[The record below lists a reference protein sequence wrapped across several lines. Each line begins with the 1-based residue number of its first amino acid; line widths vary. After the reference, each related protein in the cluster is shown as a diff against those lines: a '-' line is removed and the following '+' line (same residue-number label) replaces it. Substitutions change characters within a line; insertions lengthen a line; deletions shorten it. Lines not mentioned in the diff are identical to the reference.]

1 MAPPLIIIA
10 GAFAAT
16 GYLLNLADRVYLGR
30 VKKIIS
36 IPREFLMIY
45 FLYQNRRVRIDEFD
59 FAMDLREER
68 IKEKLKLMKSLAG
81 GNNNHGSVKS

>member
-30 VKKIIS
+30 VKYKIHLKGGVVTQILY
-36 IPREFLMIY
+36 IP
-45 FLYQNRRVRIDEFD
+45 QNRRVRIDEFD
-59 FAMDLREER
+59 FAMDLREEKY
-68 IKEKLKLMKSLAG
+68 KEKIHLSKILAG
-81 GNNNHGSVKS
+81 KTEHGK

>member
-1 MAPPLIIIA
+1 
-10 GAFAAT
+10 
-16 GYLLNLADRVYLGR
+16 
-30 VKKIIS
+30 
-36 IPREFLMIY
+36 MIY